1 MLTRTFFK
9 LFPPPKFLNIPHA
22 GLDISDD
29 AVRLIEYKEN
39 IHGYTIREYGTREL
53 APGIVDSGNIKNEAE
68 LIKIISDLAK
78 ELKITIVKAS
88 LPEERMYLFRTEV
101 PTTDEDEIRQN
112 IEFKLEENV
121 PLSPLDALF
130 FFDMI
135 PSHITNGK
143 PSVSVS
149 VAPREL
155 VDTYMRVIKSAG
167 LTVVAFEIQP
177 KAIAHAVINHSENT
191 ETQIIVHSMNKKT
204 GIYIVCGGVVCFTS
218 TIALD
223 KGSDNVL
230 LQKELSRVYSYW
242 LDYGKGAPISRII
255 LSGCD
260 ALRSLKS
267 SHISPDPHIPV
278 EVAKVWQNVFSND
291 HYIPPIKF
299 EDSLEYAV
307 VAGLASQ

>member
-1 MLTRTFFK
+1 MLTKTFFK
-9 LFPPPKFLNIPHA
+9 LFPPPKFLNIPYA

-29 AVRLIEYKEN
+29 AVRIIEFREN
-39 IHGYTIREYGTREL
+39 IHGYAIHQYGTKEL
-53 APGIVDSGNIKNEAE
+53 SPGIVDSGNIKNEVE
-68 LIKIISDLAK
+68 LINIISTLAS
-78 ELKITIVKAS
+78 ELNITNVRAS

-101 PTTDEDEIRQN
+101 PTTNEDEIRQN

-121 PLSPLDALF
+121 PLSPTDALF

-135 PSHITNGK
+135 PSAITNGK
-143 PSVSVS
+143 TSVSVS

-155 VDTYMRVIKSAG
+155 VDTYMRVINSAG
-167 LTVVAFEIQP
+167 LNILAFEIQP
-177 KAIAHAVINHSENT
+177 KAIAQAVVKHEENT
-191 ETQIIVHSMNKKT
+191 ETQIIIHSMNKKT

-218 TIALD
+218 TIALE

-260 ALRSLKS
+260 AIRSFNS
-267 SHISPDPHIPV
+267 SHISPDHSVPV

-307 VAGLASQ
+307 AAGLALP